1 MGSEVAPGDVA
12 LAEKKI
18 RFDLIAEDDAASSPG
33 GSTMASEKHHTYDQ
47 LVSLS
52 SADSTRGDP
61 GENKAT
67 VVSAKYANEFD
78 AKTQRRC
85 LAFYRRLDRGL
96 GLVLHYVKG
105 ATSKHLT
112 NLGVSYGSRLE
123 VILYAQRHE
132 VCWASHE
139 MGAKRRFDMRKIPKK
154 FPLDEL
160 LLTDALADDPTKTR
174 FRVTLGAE
182 AADKRDTVELV
193 FSAETEHA
201 RSVAIRGF
209 ELLRKHHMQIIP
221 PDGDLAGIDALGGDV
236 SPGAGSLSYARGS
249 ESRGGGSFARASAD
263 FSLAAGGAK
272 GGSVAALIAD
282 SYDPK
287 RAPVHRRFRQEVRA
301 AEAGYKATVVEV
313 HYEAFF
319 FHTAQIT
326 LPDGNVFHLPH
337 DNFIEGMWVTGAVRG
352 FDADRNEYDVE
363 YLEGPFEHDP
373 ETGADVVLSKFPKGT
388 MFNRVHRADMHIDMS
403 MPVPNST
410 TGLGGPDQT

>member
-52 SADSTRGDP
+52 SADSNFTRGDP

-182 AADKRDTVELV
+182 DADKRDTVELRV
-193 FSAETEHA
+193 EINHWFGTS
-201 RSVAIRGF
+201 RPNFAI
-209 ELLRKHHMQIIP
+209 LS
-221 PDGDLAGIDALGGDV
+221 LGHV
-236 SPGAGSLSYARGS
+236 EVR
-249 ESRGGGSFARASAD
+249 SAD
-263 FSLAAGGAK
+263 FWTN
-272 GGSVAALIAD
+272 
-282 SYDPK
+282 
-287 RAPVHRRFRQEVRA
+287 R
-301 AEAGYKATVVEV
+301 
-313 HYEAFF
+313 
-319 FHTAQIT
+319 
-326 LPDGNVFHLPH
+326 
-337 DNFIEGMWVTGAVRG
+337 
-352 FDADRNEYDVE
+352 
-363 YLEGPFEHDP
+363 
-373 ETGADVVLSKFPKGT
+373 VLSSSARSRAKEPGP
-388 MFNRVHRADMHIDMS
+388 NRSMTRALKS
-403 MPVPNST
+403 
-410 TGLGGPDQT
+410 G

>member
-139 MGAKRRFDMRKIPKK
+139 LGAKRRFDMRKIPKK

-182 AADKRDTVELV
+182 DADKRDTVELR
-193 FSAETEHA
+193 AEINRRFGTSRPNVE
-201 RSVAIRGF
+201 IL
-209 ELLRKHHMQIIP
+209 ELGHIEVR
-221 PDGDLAGIDALGGDV
+221 
-236 SPGAGSLSYARGS
+236 
-249 ESRGGGSFARASAD
+249 SAD
-263 FSLAAGGAK
+263 FWTN
-272 GGSVAALIAD
+272 
-282 SYDPK
+282 
-287 RAPVHRRFRQEVRA
+287 R
-301 AEAGYKATVVEV
+301 
-313 HYEAFF
+313 
-319 FHTAQIT
+319 
-326 LPDGNVFHLPH
+326 
-337 DNFIEGMWVTGAVRG
+337 
-352 FDADRNEYDVE
+352 
-363 YLEGPFEHDP
+363 
-373 ETGADVVLSKFPKGT
+373 VLSSSARSRAKESGP
-388 MFNRVHRADMHIDMS
+388 NRSMTRALKS
-403 MPVPNST
+403 
-410 TGLGGPDQT
+410 G